1 MCEPTLIL
9 GGVSTAASAAGTLAG
24 ASAQNR
30 AAANNYK
37 RQLAIR
43 EIEWDRSRA
52 EYAHNVTR
60 AEEQL
65 DENFLAASRGYGA
78 EQQQLNA
85 LFDQASVSLQSE
97 FVKLAEKRGFYGT
110 GRTADRL
117 AARDIAEF
125 GRSQALTSANLV
137 RGRDSFRNDVAN
149 IRSKLKAA
157 NRKTLAPVQFQPIPG
172 LPPVKPDM
180 DMTSALFSAAG
191 TLASG
196 GIDMYK
202 GFKGLKTGQTES

>member
-1 MCEPTLIL
+1 VCEPTLIL

-191 TLASG
+191 TLAGGISG
-196 GIDMYK
+196 GIDKYHE
-202 GFKGLKTGQTES
+202 LKTGGRI

>member
-1 MCEPTLIL
+1 MCEPTTIL
-9 GGVSTAASAAGTLAG
+9 TGVSAVASAGGQLAG

-30 AAANNYK
+30 AAANDYK

-43 EIEWDRSRA
+43 EIEWDRARA

-110 GRTADRL
+110 GKTADRL
-117 AARDIAEF
+117 AARDMAEF
-125 GRSQALTSANLV
+125 GRAQALTSSNLV
-137 RGRDSFRNDVAN
+137 RGRDSYKNDVAN
-149 IRSKLKAA
+149 IRNKLKAA

-191 TLASG
+191 TLIG
-196 GIDMYK
+196 G
-202 GFKGLKTGQTES
+202 GLDTYNQGVKMELWGKK

>member
-1 MCEPTLIL
+1 MCEPTTIL
-9 GGVSTAASAAGTLAG
+9 TGVSAAASAGGQLAG
-24 ASAQNR
+24 ASAENR
-30 AAANNYK
+30 AKANNYK

-52 EYAHNVTR
+52 EYATRATR

-85 LFDQASVSLQSE
+85 LYDQASVSLQND
-97 FVKLAEKRGFYGT
+97 FIKLAEKGNYFGT
-110 GRTADRL
+110 GITADRL
-117 AARDIAEF
+117 GARGMAELSRKRALIA
-125 GRSQALTSANLV
+125 SNLV
-137 RGRDSFRNDVAN
+137 RGADSYRNDVAN
-149 IRSKLKAA
+149 IRNRLKAA

-180 DMTSALFSAAG
+180 DMTGALLGAAG
-191 TLASG
+191 TLIG
-196 GIDMYK
+196 GGVDTYNQGKEMELW
-202 GFKGLKTGQTES
+202 G